1 MPFEMFEDLNWITGQ
16 MMLNFYTSFVTVW
29 LNVII
34 THFEPVQRFLSRKI
48 HAMKKFAITFKS
60 GLFIFIGI
68 H

>member
-1 MPFEMFEDLNWITGQ
+1 MPFEMLEGLNLITGH
-16 MMLNFYTSFVTVW
+16 MMLFYTSFVTVW